1 MNTGMIIKEWLVKH
15 SIPVKDFAKMIP
27 CTRESAYKILNKSC
41 INSDLLLR
49 ISIVL
54 EHDFFADCSK
64 RIRLGY
70 NVAKS
75 DTKQI

>member
-1 MNTGMIIKEWLVKH
+1 MNTGMIIKEWLVKQR
-15 SIPVKDFAKMIP
+15 IPVKDFAQMIP
-27 CTRESAYKILNKSC
+27 CTRESAYKILNRSC

-54 EHDFFADCSK
+54 NHDFFADCSE
-64 RIRLGY
+64 RIQRGY

-75 DTKQI
+75 DTK